1 LPRYILG
8 QNNGKKYYC
17 IMNASTPKQPFIT
30 PKGLRNMLLII
41 LSFVLLAIVVWRW
54 FDWKIE
60 KIHQETITIKR

>member
-1 LPRYILG
+1 
-8 QNNGKKYYC
+8 
-17 IMNASTPKQPFIT
+17 MNSSPTKQRFIT

-60 KIHQETITIKR
+60 KIHQETTTLKH

>member
-1 LPRYILG
+1 
-8 QNNGKKYYC
+8 
-17 IMNASTPKQPFIT
+17 MNASSSKQPFIT

-60 KIHQETITIKR
+60 KIHQETTTIKH